1 MDKLDRYNINM
12 ANVGWYLILLNY
24 LLAGQ
29 DVSMMFESPANI
41 EPTQAIHATSESFA
55 EVVRLLEEEKTT
67 LERKLDTATKVCKVE
82 VIYFMLL

>member
-1 MDKLDRYNINM
+1 
-12 ANVGWYLILLNY
+12 

-67 LERKLDTATKVCKVE
+67 LERKLDTATKVCKVA
-82 VIYFMLL
+82 VCVG